1 MPSEADIYFRDAFRE
16 ARAVAQQDA
25 EGFHEILFALERFGS
40 HLAKEILDLG
50 KYKEQIETVAKR
62 SPLAIEI
69 PDKWQEYHLP
79 FSVLYDMVR
88 ASRND
93 ALHQGAFARHL
104 TDHAVQLSLVI
115 EDALME
121 NGNLVSDYMVRGVAC
136 ASLWQPVSFARQQ
149 MLANSFSYLPLLT
162 QRDGQSAWHL
172 LPDSSIAKY
181 LQRDRKQHLAKSIEE
196 AIKDGLEVEPAQCCF
211 VDTTVAHALAIF
223 NGKPL
228 LIVDKIQPDLL
239 IGIVTAFDLL

>member
-1 MPSEADIYFRDAFRE
+1 MSSETDIYFRDAFRE

-40 HLAKEILDLG
+40 HLAKGILDLG
-50 KYKEQIETVAKR
+50 QYKKQIETVAKK
-62 SPLAIEI
+62 SPLAVEI
-69 PDKWQEYHLP
+69 PNKWRDYQLP
-79 FSVLYDMVR
+79 FSVLYDLVR
-88 ASRND
+88 AARND

-104 TDHAVQLSLVI
+104 TDHAVQLSLII

-121 NGNLVSDYMVRGVAC
+121 NGKLVSDYMVRGVTC

-149 MLANSFSYLPLLT
+149 MLANSFSYLPLLI

-172 LPDSSIAKY
+172 LPDRSIVKY
-181 LQRDRKQHLAKSIEE
+181 LQGDRNQHLAKSIEE
-196 AIKDGLEVEPAQCCF
+196 AIKDGLQVEPAQSCF
-211 VDTTVAHALAIF
+211 VDVTVAQTLDTF

-228 LIVDKIQPDLL
+228 LIVGKEEPHLL

>member
-1 MPSEADIYFRDAFRE
+1 MSSETEIYFRNAFRE

-25 EGFHEILFALERFGS
+25 EGFHEVLFALERFGS
-40 HLAKEILDLG
+40 HLAKRIRDLG
-50 KYKEQIETVAKR
+50 YYKEQIETVAKR
-62 SPLAIEI
+62 SSLAVEI
-69 PDKWQEYHLP
+69 PDKWRKYQLP
-79 FSVLYDMVR
+79 FSVLYDLVR
-88 ASRND
+88 VARND

-104 TDHAVQLSLVI
+104 TDHAVQLSLII

-162 QRDGQSAWHL
+162 QRDGQSVWHL
-172 LPDSSIAKY
+172 LLDSSIAKY

-196 AIKDGLEVEPAQCCF
+196 AIRDGLQVEPAQYCF
-211 VDTTVAHALAIF
+211 VDAPVADALAIF
-223 NGKPL
+223 TGKPL
-228 LIVDKIQPDLL
+228 LIVDKEELDLL